1 MDVSPPGSSVYGISQ
16 ARILEWVAIS
26 SSRGSSQPRDRTHI
40 SCRWSAWDRQIFFL
54 LTEPP
59 GKASIRI
66 CPAKNI
72 PLWHRIILGNYR
84 QRRSSENKGEITLCK
99 RNVHLPRKF
108 PLVPLFPSLDQ
119 EEKDKPRSQ
128 GTHHPWRRQPEIHRT
143 KLTLSTLLF
152 LVTAPITSLPSLV
165 FSWRGYL
172 SQSFR
177 SQLGS
182 YSVLLGV
189 SHVHVYS

>member
-1 MDVSPPGSSVYGISQ
+1 MGCHLLLQGIFTTQGSNPYLLQVVSCMRQ
-16 ARILEWVAIS
+16 A
-26 SSRGSSQPRDRTHI
+26 HF
-40 SCRWSAWDRQIFFL
+40 FFL

-72 PLWHRIILGNYR
+72 PLWHRIILRNYR

-108 PLVPLFPSLDQ
+108 PLVPLSPSLDQ

-165 FSWRGYL
+165 FS
-172 SQSFR
+172 
-177 SQLGS
+177 
-182 YSVLLGV
+182 
-189 SHVHVYS
+189 